1 MQQMMFI
8 RILQQDGSLIGVFNI
23 ENSKIDEQLLQM
35 SKLWENVGKP
45 WYWNILYIWNWLWR
59 WVDGYYLFVYLWIIW
74 FFSLSFWHANF
85 GWIL

>member
-45 WYWNILYIWNWLWR
+45 WY
-59 WVDGYYLFVYLWIIW
+59 
-74 FFSLSFWHANF
+74 
-85 GWIL
+85 